1 MYLDSIFGLQGKV
14 AVVTGGNKGIG
25 RTVGLGLA
33 KAGAEVVILS
43 RSDAQE
49 AIAEIQQAGGKAWH
63 ISTDVTDEQQVEN
76 AINQV
81 LQRSQKIDVLFN
93 NAGITLHKEFLKT
106 SPAEFRHMIDVN
118 LTGEYIVARR
128 VAQSMV
134 DLGVQGSI
142 INMASMSGYIVNIPN
157 LQCAY
162 NTSKAAILHM
172 TRSMAVEL
180 APYHIR
186 VNSISPGF
194 VATPMSADVAE
205 ELKQAW
211 YRMIPMGRMADPEE
225 LVPPVLYLAS
235 SASGYTTGSDVVV
248 DGGYTCL

>member
-1 MYLDSIFGLQGKV
+1 MYLDQIFGLQGKV

-43 RSDAQE
+43 RSDANE
-49 AIAEIQQAGGKAWH
+49 AIADIQAAGGKAWH
-63 ISTDVTDEQQVEN
+63 ISTDVTNEQEVDSAVRQIIE
-76 AINQV
+76 
-81 LQRSQKIDVLFN
+81 RSQKIDVLFN
-93 NAGITLHKEFLKT
+93 NAGITLHKEVLKT
-106 SPAEFRHMIDVN
+106 TPDEFRHMIDVN

-128 VAQSMV
+128 VAQTMV
-134 DLGVQGSI
+134 DLGVAGSI

-172 TRSMAVEL
+172 TRSMAVEF

-211 YRMIPMGRMADPEE
+211 YRMIPMGRMEE
-225 LVPPVLYLAS
+225 LVPPILYLAS